1 LELLNWLFIN
11 RLKNLRVLQ
20 PVNGNHLVWLK
31 ALLLTIM
38 ISPTLY
44 VINQYKYGDN
54 FIVTSMRLNPDRIDS
69 KDERKLQPAD

>member
-1 LELLNWLFIN
+1 
-11 RLKNLRVLQ
+11 
-20 PVNGNHLVWLK
+20 VWLK
-31 ALLLTIM
+31 ALPLTIM